1 MSSASKSRCA
11 ERSSAEASMLR
22 TDHVALPV
30 SDMEAALQ
38 FYGEKLGL
46 KFMFREVDPVE
57 QEDFAYFE
65 LEGGNLELLKSL
77 AHPFDKPDIRPP
89 YCPHLALATSDMNA
103 TLRLIQERGLRLIK
117 GPLKIEGK
125 VTWLYIADPDNNVI
139 EFVQWF
145 DR

>member
-1 MSSASKSRCA
+1 
-11 ERSSAEASMLR
+11 MLR
-22 TDHVALPV
+22 LDHVAVPV

-46 KFMFREVDPVE
+46 KFLFREVDPVE

-65 LEGGNLELLKSL
+65 LERGNLELLKSL
-77 AHPFDKPDIRPP
+77 AHPFDRPDIKPP

-145 DR
+145 DQ

>member
-1 MSSASKSRCA
+1 
-11 ERSSAEASMLR
+11 MLR

-77 AHPFDKPDIRPP
+77 AHPFDKPDIKPP

-145 DR
+145 DQ

>member
-1 MSSASKSRCA
+1 MR
-11 ERSSAEASMLR
+11 L
-22 TDHVALPV
+22 DHVAVPV

-38 FYGEKLGL
+38 FYGEQLGL
-46 KFMFREVDPVE
+46 KFMFREVDPVA
-57 QEDFAYFE
+57 QEDFAYFAV
-65 LEGGNLELLKSL
+65 EGGNLELLRSL
-77 AHPFDKPDIRPP
+77 AHPFVKPDIKPP
-89 YCPHLALATSDMNA
+89 YCPHLALATSDMDA

-145 DR
+145 DQ

>member
-1 MSSASKSRCA
+1 
-11 ERSSAEASMLR
+11 MLR
-22 TDHVALPV
+22 LDHVAVPV
-30 SDMEAALQ
+30 SDMDAALR
-38 FYGEKLGL
+38 FYGEQLGL

-65 LEGGNLELLKSL
+65 LEGGNLELLKGL
-77 AHPFDKPDIRPP
+77 AQPFEKPDIKPP

-103 TLRLIQERGLRLIK
+103 TLHMIQEQGLRLIK

-125 VTWLYIADPDNNVI
+125 VTWLYLADPDNNVI

>member
-1 MSSASKSRCA
+1 
-11 ERSSAEASMLR
+11 MLR
-22 TDHVALPV
+22 LDHVALPV
-30 SDMEAALQ
+30 SDVDAALH
-38 FYGEKLGL
+38 FYGELLGL

-77 AHPFDKPDIRPP
+77 AHPFEKPEIKPP
-89 YCPHLALATSDMNA
+89 YTPHLALATADMNA
-103 TLRLIQERGLRLIK
+103 TLRMIQAQGLQLIK

-139 EFVQWF
+139 EFVQWL

>member
-1 MSSASKSRCA
+1 
-11 ERSSAEASMLR
+11 MLR
-22 TDHVALPV
+22 LDHVAVPV

-57 QEDFAYFE
+57 QEDFAYVE
-65 LEGGNLELLKSL
+65 VEGGNLELLKSL
-77 AHPFDKPDIRPP
+77 AHPFDRPDIKPP
-89 YCPHLALATSDMNA
+89 YCPHLALRTSDMEA

-117 GPLKIEGK
+117 GPLKIAGK

-139 EFVQWF
+139 EFVQWLEQ
-145 DR
+145 R

>member
-1 MSSASKSRCA
+1 
-11 ERSSAEASMLR
+11 MLR
-22 TDHVALPV
+22 LDHVAVPV
-30 SDMEAALQ
+30 SDMDAALQ

-46 KFMFREVDPVE
+46 KFMFREVDAVE

-77 AHPFDKPDIRPP
+77 AHPFEKPDIRPP
-89 YCPHLALATSDMNA
+89 YCPHLALATADMAA
-103 TLRLIQERGLRLIK
+103 TLKMIQEQRLRLIK
-117 GPLKIEGK
+117 GPLRIEGK

-145 DR
+145 DRRE

>member
-1 MSSASKSRCA
+1 MIA
-11 ERSSAEASMLR
+11 MLHL
-22 TDHVALPV
+22 DHVAVPV

-38 FYGEKLGL
+38 FYGEELGL

-65 LEGGNLELLKSL
+65 AEGGNLELLKSL
-77 AHPFDKPDIRPP
+77 AHPFDRPDLKPP
-89 YCPHLALATSDMNA
+89 YCPHLALATYDMDA
-103 TLRLIQERGLRLIK
+103 TLRLIQERGLHLIK

-139 EFVQWF
+139 EFVQWLSQ
-145 DR
+145 

>member
-1 MSSASKSRCA
+1 
-11 ERSSAEASMLR
+11 MLR

-38 FYGEKLGL
+38 FYSEKLGL

-145 DR
+145 R

>member
-1 MSSASKSRCA
+1 
-11 ERSSAEASMLR
+11 MLR
-22 TDHVALPV
+22 LDHVAVPV

-38 FYGEKLGL
+38 FYGEQLGL
-46 KFMFREVDPVE
+46 KFMFREVDSVE

-77 AHPFDKPDIRPP
+77 AHPFDKPDIKPP

-139 EFVQWF
+139 EFVQWLEQT
-145 DR
+145 

>member
-1 MSSASKSRCA
+1 M
-11 ERSSAEASMLR
+11 EMLR

-77 AHPFDKPDIRPP
+77 AHPFDRPDIRPP
-89 YCPHLALATSDMNA
+89 YCPHLALATSDVNA

-145 DR
+145 R